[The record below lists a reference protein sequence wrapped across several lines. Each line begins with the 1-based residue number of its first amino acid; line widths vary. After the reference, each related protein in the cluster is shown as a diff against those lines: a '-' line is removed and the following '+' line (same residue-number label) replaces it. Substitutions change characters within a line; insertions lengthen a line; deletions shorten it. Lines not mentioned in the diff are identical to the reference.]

1 MGGAAQPHGLDRCQ
15 SACAEHDR
23 QNVLSPLYG
32 TVGVVSRA
40 DLWPR
45 EHSGLRPVI
54 LTPNH
59 KNFLDA
65 FFVGLATNRHI
76 RFMAKAELFKGPV
89 AWLFLR
95 LGAFPVRRGE
105 ADQDAVET
113 APRSSPAAW
122 W

>member
-1 MGGAAQPHGLDRCQ
+1 MDLIAVSPRVPSTIARTSCRR
-15 SACAEHDR
+15 ST
-23 QNVLSPLYG
+23 VLWAWFHVRISGRENIP
-32 TVGVVSRA
+32 VS
-40 DLWPR
+40 
-45 EHSGLRPVI
+45 RPVI

-65 FFVGLATNRHI
+65 YFVGLATNRHI

-95 LGAFPVRRGE
+95 LGALPVRRGE